1 MSLNP
6 GRPHQSHLGLGSLFY
21 SLSVSV
27 YLPVCLSVCV
37 SVPVCLYST
46 HLPICARLG
55 NRVIYIPIVKT
66 SGLTNKCLFFLLG
79 GEASFA
85 SYPEMPSYFGAPLWA
100 PFARGAGCCGH
111 RGPGRSGLQCL
122 WGADPAVTFL
132 VVFFRF
138 FPQIFKGIFY
148 SLFLMTINKCF
159 HYGKES

>member
-1 MSLNP
+1 MAVISAPIPWTSLP
-6 GRPHQSHLGLGSLFY
+6 KPLGTRQPFLSSLC
-21 SLSVSV
+21 LC
-27 YLPVCLSVCV
+27 LPICV
-37 SVPVCLYST
+37 SVPVCLCSP

-85 SYPEMPSYFGAPLWA
+85 SYPEMPSYFRAPLWA

-111 RGPGRSGLQCL
+111 RGPGHSGHQCL

-132 VVFFRF
+132 VLFFSFFSRF
-138 FPQIFKGIFY
+138 SKAFFI
-148 SLFLMTINKCF
+148 
-159 HYGKES
+159 HYF